1 MSVKTNY
8 ERLQNNQRT
17 MIPALVTV
25 LSSQGDASSD
35 KDSICIA
42 VFFVLVDVVKIRA
55 METEV
60 VHLYV
65 RLKREQKMEIRR
77 GITR

>member
-1 MSVKTNY
+1 
-8 ERLQNNQRT
+8 
-17 MIPALVTV
+17 MISALATV
-25 LSSQGDASSD
+25 LSNGQGDASSD

-42 VFFVLVDVVKIRA
+42 VFFVLGDVAKIRA

-60 VHLYV
+60 VRLYA
-65 RLKREQKMEIRR
+65 RLRKEQKMEIRR

>member
-1 MSVKTNY
+1 
-8 ERLQNNQRT
+8 
-17 MIPALVTV
+17 MISALATV
-25 LSSQGDASSD
+25 LSNGQGDESSD

-55 METEV
+55 METGV
-60 VHLYV
+60 VPLYA
-65 RLKREQKMEIRR
+65 RLRKEQKMEIRR